1 MVKPKKDDTSPRVP
15 GERPALPA
23 KAHPRA
29 REQRTVP
36 MRTAPMRSEATGS
49 RVAKNK
55 LTGAR

>member
-1 MVKPKKDDTSPRVP
+1 MAKPQKDDTSPRVP

-29 REQRTVP
+29 RERRTV
-36 MRTAPMRSEATGS
+36 PMRSEATGS

-55 LTGAR
+55 LMGAR